1 MKSRYQIV
9 QVRRL
14 FWRKGFEAKI
24 IKDKNI
30 IFCVRAKNFVPRF
43 IGSGLMKF
51 IKKIVGPHEMD
62 FLVPLTRQQPQ
73 PLGKMRLPRAHRTHD
88 DNVIIFLEK
97 RPRHQA
103 SNGLDHVR
111 GIAFEVEILKA
122 FSLFK
127 PRLTHAPEQPVD
139 ASR

>member
-14 FWRKGFEAKI
+14 LWRKGFEAKI

-30 IFCVRAKNFVPRF
+30 IFCVRAKDFVPRF

-62 FLVPLTRQQPQ
+62 FLVPLTRQHPQ
-73 PLGKMRLPRAHRTHD
+73 PLGKMRLPRAHGTH
-88 DNVIIFLEK
+88 NSYVIIFLK
-97 RPRHQA
+97 
-103 SNGLDHVR
+103 
-111 GIAFEVEILKA
+111 K
-122 FSLFK
+122 
-127 PRLTHAPEQPVD
+127 
-139 ASR
+139 